1 LDIQDVVKIYK
12 WQFNNFSM
20 ERGAKKLK
28 EEGGK
33 LELSYIWHRQVEN
46 INWTCSVI
54 KESCNDAQGLNLF
67 VVIS

>member
-1 LDIQDVVKIYK
+1 
-12 WQFNNFSM
+12 M
-20 ERGAKKLK
+20 ESGAKKLK